1 MTYKTILV
9 YVDEAERCAPVL
21 KAAKLLATREK
32 AHLIGLHVIPDIEI
46 YSAAEA
52 QLPAE
57 VFDIQRRFNAEIAQK
72 AEAEFNSAIS
82 GSDLSFEWRMVE
94 ERGVTIGDRVMEHA
108 LVADAVIAG
117 QIDPDVS
124 STRRVGTPEKL
135 LLSGRRPMLLVPYI
149 GFQTMGTKVG
159 VAWNGSAEASR
170 AVFDALPILRKA
182 KSVALIAIDQEEPA
196 NAPASAESMA
206 KSLERHGIAAEVNH
220 SVSAGVDI
228 GSVLLSR
235 LADDSIDLLVM
246 GGYGHSR
253 LREFVFGGATRSIL
267 QQMTVPVLMSH

>member
-1 MTYKTILV
+1 MAYKTILV

-21 KAAKLLATREK
+21 KAAKLLATRNK
-32 AHLIGLHVIPDIEI
+32 AHVIGLHVIPDIQV

-52 QLPAE
+52 QLPVE
-57 VFDIQRRFNAEIAQK
+57 VFEIQRRHNTEVAAK
-72 AEAEFNSAIS
+72 AEAEFMDTFS
-82 GSDLSFEWRMVE
+82 GSSLSFEWRAVE
-94 ERGVTIGDRVMEHA
+94 EKGITIGDRVMEHA
-108 LVADAVIAG
+108 LVADAVVAG
-117 QIDPDVS
+117 QIDPDVAS
-124 STRRVGTPEKL
+124 RRRVGTPEKL

-149 GFQTMGTKVG
+149 GFETMGTRVG
-159 VAWNGSAEASR
+159 IAWNGSAEASR
-170 AVFDALPILRKA
+170 AVFDALPVLKKA
-182 KSVALIAIDQEEPA
+182 KSVALITVDMEGGAD
-196 NAPASAESMA
+196 APASAEAMA
-206 KSLERHGIAAEVNH
+206 QSLERHGITAGVHH

-235 LADDSIDLLVM
+235 LADDGIDLLVM